1 MHTQNHYSRSH
12 TQQSQYGLPPP
23 AELAGRLEEAR
34 TSAKLL
40 EQVVMNTPPNEI
52 LGNELI
58 REFADR
64 CVSASRS
71 IQGYMSSQNPVPDN
85 DTMESL
91 IDTNEQLQ
99 TALNQHQRAMLNARK
114 LERTDS
120 QHQDS
125 PEMNGANQLL
135 PRQDSALSQ
144 GSESGGLLPL
154 SPPEPSGIA
163 GGSGSGNGKGK
174 AAEYEPP
181 PGPPPG
187 HAAALASGSG
197 SASGAQRPKQD
208 EVWDDPFA
216 DPQDNHGPVGG
227 SSAGAAPYVDQRHA
241 QEPYHPGFGGSGQR
255 QRQPVDDDDIYDSP
269 QQTKAPEAR
278 Y

>member
-1 MHTQNHYSRSH
+1 
-12 TQQSQYGLPPP
+12 
-23 AELAGRLEEAR
+23 LEEAR

-52 LGNELI
+52 IGNELI

-64 CVSASRS
+64 CQSASRS
-71 IQGYMSSQNPVPDN
+71 IQGYMASQNPVPDN

-120 QHQDS
+120 GNSMSS
-125 PEMNGANQLL
+125 PYQEPANGENQLL

-144 GSESGGLLPL
+144 GSASGGLFTT
-154 SPPEPSGIA
+154 STSTAGGARGSGI
-163 GGSGSGNGKGK
+163 GNGKGK
-174 AAEYEPP
+174 AAETPYQPPSGPPPGQAAPVAYEPP
-181 PGPPPG
+181 PGPPPS
-187 HAAALASGSG
+187 HAAGLASGAGAG
-197 SASGAQRPKQD
+197 SAPPPKQD

-216 DPQDNHGPVGG
+216 DQHEAPSGAGG
-227 SSAGAAPYVDQRHA
+227 ASYAAQGDQRHA
-241 QEPYHPGFGGSGQR
+241 EEPYHPGFAGGASSNAHGKQR
-255 QRQPVDDDDIYDSP
+255 QVVDDDDDIYDSP
-269 QQTKAPEAR
+269 KDKAPATR
-278 Y
+278 F